1 MRVAR
6 IVAGSMLVLLS
17 TTLAAIPA
25 PVDVENVPVAR
36 VVANLERQ
44 VGERPNDAD
53 LRVNLARVHAMAYAE
68 KVTTIPSAT
77 VRGGSITIVP
87 YVGGLVPEFRPFE
100 VKPSTDPKV
109 TAIARE
115 HLTKAIARYRE
126 ALEIAPSNQIAKL
139 GLGWTLI
146 QTGDTAEAI
155 RTLRELVAQSQAKDQ
170 RDPFVV
176 AGFRSL
182 TEEAIRYLVPLLDP
196 MRDRAEIDRLR
207 ATEKELSL
215 ILRPVTP
222 IVVPVA
228 DGISAQDIVDPH
240 ASVAFDLDGSALP
253 RRWTWIRPTAAWLVF
268 DKHGRGSITSG
279 LQLFGSVTFW
289 MFWRQGYDALRSL
302 DDDGDGQIAGT
313 ELTGLALWHDQN
325 SDGRSDRGEVRSV
338 RVWDIVAL
346 SCQYG
351 HDASHPHEIAM
362 SPRGVTFRNGTTR
375 PTFDLVLHPASR

>member
-1 MRVAR
+1 MKVTR
-6 IVAGSMLVLLS
+6 IVAGSMIVLLPA
-17 TTLAAIPA
+17 TLAALPFL
-25 PVDVENVPVAR
+25 VDVENVPVER
-36 VVANLERQ
+36 VIANLERQ
-44 VGERPNDAD
+44 VTERPTDAG

-100 VKPSTDPKV
+100 VKPSTNPKV
-109 TAIARE
+109 TALARE
-115 HLTKAIARYRE
+115 HLTKAIVRYRE
-126 ALEIAPSNQIAKL
+126 ALEIAPSNRIAKL

-146 QTGDTAEAI
+146 QAGATGDAI
-155 RTLRELVAQSQAKDQ
+155 KALRELVEQSQGKDQ

-196 MRDRAEIDRLR
+196 VRDRAEIDRLR
-207 ATEKELSL
+207 AIEKELSL

-228 DGISAQDIVDPH
+228 DGISAEDIVNPH
-240 ASVAFDLDGSALP
+240 ASVTFDLDGSALP
-253 RRWTWIRPTAAWLVF
+253 QKWTWIRPTAAWLVF

-289 MFWRQGYDALRSL
+289 LFWRQGYDALRSL
-302 DDDGDGQIAGT
+302 DDNGDGQIADT
-313 ELTGLALWHDQN
+313 ELTGLALWHDRN
-325 SDGRSDRGEVRSV
+325 ADGRSDPGRGPSRRRLGHRLSFL
-338 RVWDIVAL
+338 RVSA
-346 SCQYG
+346 
-351 HDASHPHEIAM
+351 
-362 SPRGVTFRNGTTR
+362 
-375 PTFDLVLHPASR
+375 